1 MAELQID
8 QSNLPRVQEVCQSFA
23 VLEDGVLAHNLQE
36 QEIEQYYCSNV
47 QKNQLVQNDIRVA
60 KRLQDEEERR
70 CRALLWQES
79 RQLEEEEED
88 DDDYESA
95 RLILEEVRRR
105 AQEVRR
111 RERDDQEMAK
121 QMQEEEE
128 LMMRRAREEE
138 RHRGSFSGACMP
150 PLPSQHQ
157 HALSGRRP
165 AQALYSPTTSRWHC
179 SNTRNPPEHS
189 RPQPPPYYPGRAFA
203 SESLHAHSDG
213 FEQRA
218 NQRRDPAPPLH
229 RRLSLRLPG
238 ERHGR
243 YTPGSVAEEEYYGRA
258 DGEERQR
265 EVDRRV
271 ENGPPRAGQD
281 GASGAAEAGERRWR
295 RSQSV
300 GIHHPPRRG
309 SGDPSGTHGY
319 RDNADKRV
327 RFATDGGSSCRSRP
341 PDAGVPRLWEMLGH
355 VLRERGVPVRVGGS
369 GAPLKISPQSP
380 AGRPLGPSHPPHG
393 TAFLRAAS
401 ARHSFHGDIRERR
414 SSSRRDV
421 GERERRLD
429 RHFSHVG
436 GGGAGNGWARHD
448 GGRGLA
454 DVHQD
459 PPERIADGRRTAQE
473 GFGSDEEA
481 GGQRGAQR
489 SFPRG
494 TGSWL
499 GWRRSAPGASLPPK
513 KKQTSLDL
521 GDLQQVLHDEELA
534 RKLHEQ
540 ENNLLARTSRRPS
553 RGRYPEGDFR
563 VAQVAQDEEIAHYMQ
578 KQEMESN
585 RTSRPLEEPTSWGE
599 HRHHRPDRQVESE
612 GLPSHVED
620 RSLASPVS
628 TLGQSPPIQNIAE
641 ELDPTF
647 RAKRQGADILQTE
660 QSGGACQ
667 WLPGPRRL
675 LEEPAFIPPTKRQKD
690 KAKEKKEKCKQQ

>member
-36 QEIEQYYCSNV
+36 QEIEQYYSNNV

-60 KRLQDEEERR
+60 KRLQDEEEERR
-70 CRALLWQES
+70 RRALL
-79 RQLEEEEED
+79 REEEED
-88 DDDYESA
+88 DDFEYA
-95 RLILEEVRRR
+95 RLIQEEIRRR

-111 RERDDQEMAK
+111 RERDDQEMAE

-128 LMMRRAREEE
+128 LMRRRAREEE
-138 RHRGSFSGACMP
+138 HHRGSSGGGACMP
-150 PLPSQHQ
+150 PLPSQRQ

-165 AQALYSPTTSRWHC
+165 AQALYSPTTSRWHDC
-179 SNTRNPPEHS
+179 NTRNPAEHS
-189 RPQPPPYYPGRAFA
+189 RPSPPPYHPGRAFA
-203 SESLHAHSDG
+203 SESLHPHSDR

-218 NQRRDPAPPLH
+218 NQRRDPAAAPPLH

-238 ERHGR
+238 ERHGH
-243 YTPGSVAEEEYYGRA
+243 YTPGSVAEEECYGRA
-258 DGEERQR
+258 EERQR

-281 GASGAAEAGERRWR
+281 GASGAAEAGEQRRWR

-300 GIHHPPRRG
+300 GVHDRPRRG
-309 SGDPSGTHGY
+309 SG
-319 RDNADKRV
+319 DNADKRV
-327 RFATDGGSSCRSRP
+327 RFATGGGSSCRGRP
-341 PDAGVPRLWEMLGH
+341 PDASVPRLWQMLGH
-355 VLRERGVPVRVGGS
+355 VLRERGVPVSLGGS
-369 GAPLKISPQSP
+369 GAPLKITPQS
-380 AGRPLGPSHPPHG
+380 GPSHPPHG

-429 RHFSHVG
+429 GRFSHMG

-454 DVHQD
+454 DVHEE
-459 PPERIADGRRTAQE
+459 PPERIADGHRSAEQA
-473 GFGSDEEA
+473 FGSDEEA
-481 GGQRGAQR
+481 GGRRGAQR
-489 SFPRG
+489 SFPRR

-499 GWRRSAPGASLPPK
+499 GRRRSAPGASLPPK
-513 KKQTSLDL
+513 KKQSSLDL

-540 ENNLLARTSRRPS
+540 ENNLLAGTSRRPPC
-553 RGRYPEGDFR
+553 GRYPEGDFR

-585 RTSRPLEEPTSWGE
+585 RISRQLEEPTS
-599 HRHHRPDRQVESE
+599 HRHDRRAAPDRQVESE
-612 GLPSHVED
+612 EGLPTPVED

-628 TLGQSPPIQNIAE
+628 TLRQSPPVQNIAE

-660 QSGGACQ
+660 QSAGSARQ
-667 WLPGPRRL
+667 RLPGPRRL

>member
-36 QEIEQYYCSNV
+36 QEIEQYYSSNV

-60 KRLQDEEERR
+60 KRLQDEEEERR
-70 CRALLWQES
+70 RRRALL
-79 RQLEEEEED
+79 RQEEED
-88 DDDYESA
+88 DDFEYA
-95 RLILEEVRRR
+95 RLIQEEIRRR

-138 RHRGSFSGACMP
+138 HHRGSSGGGACMP
-150 PLPSQHQ
+150 PLPSQRQ

-165 AQALYSPTTSRWHC
+165 AQALYSPTTSRWHYC
-179 SNTRNPPEHS
+179 NTRNPPEHS
-189 RPQPPPYYPGRAFA
+189 RPPLPPYHPGRAFA
-203 SESLHAHSDG
+203 SESLHAHSDR

-218 NQRRDPAPPLH
+218 NQRRDPAVAPLH

-281 GASGAAEAGERRWR
+281 RASGAAEAGEQRRWR
-295 RSQSV
+295 RSQSLGV
-300 GIHHPPRRG
+300 HDRPRRG
-309 SGDPSGTHGY
+309 SG
-319 RDNADKRV
+319 DNADKRV
-327 RFATDGGSSCRSRP
+327 RFATDGGSSCRSGP
-341 PDAGVPRLWEMLGH
+341 PDASVPRLWEMLGH
-355 VLRERGVPVRVGGS
+355 VLRERGVPVSVGGS
-369 GAPLKISPQSP
+369 GAPLKITPQSP
-380 AGRPLGPSHPPHG
+380 AGGPSHPPHG

-401 ARHSFHGDIRERR
+401 ASHSFHGHIRERR

-429 RHFSHVG
+429 GRFSHMG
-436 GGGAGNGWARHD
+436 GGGAGNDGRRGRHD

-454 DVHQD
+454 DVHED
-459 PPERIADGRRTAQE
+459 PPERIADGRRTAEQA
-473 GFGSDEEA
+473 FGSDEEA

-489 SFPRG
+489 SFLRR

-499 GWRRSAPGASLPPK
+499 GWRRSAPGASLPSK

-540 ENNLLARTSRRPS
+540 ENNLLAGTSRRPS
-553 RGRYPEGDFR
+553 CGRYPEGDFR

-585 RTSRPLEEPTSWGE
+585 RMSRQLEEPTS
-599 HRHHRPDRQVESE
+599 HRHDRRTAPDRQVESE
-612 GLPSHVED
+612 GLPSPVED

-628 TLGQSPPIQNIAE
+628 TLRQSPPVQNIAE

-660 QSGGACQ
+660 QNGSACQ

-675 LEEPAFIPPTKRQKD
+675 LEEPAFILPTKRQKD